1 MSSYKAIYIRVYGI
15 VQGVG
20 FRALVKRWAK
30 EMDLKGYVRN
40 LSDGSV
46 EIHIEGYEHII
57 QNFIERL
64 KHEAPVDIWDMEI
77 SEVSPRGYSDFYI
90 AF

>member
-1 MSSYKAIYIRVYGI
+1 MNTYKAIYIKVYGI

-40 LSDGSV
+40 LPDGSV
-46 EIHIEGYEHII
+46 EIHVEGYDYII

-64 KHEAPVDIWDMEI
+64 KSEAPVDIWDMEI
-77 SEVSPRGYSDFYI
+77 REVSPRGYDDFYI
-90 AF
+90 TF